1 MSKFTWGL
9 CMALAVLPTV
19 ASAGVD
25 EMLDRAAQRN
35 GVPRDLVHA
44 VAMVESTKRCG
55 VRNAGSVGI
64 MQVQRGAAK
73 EVGVA
78 WPFRSCEDEIEAGVR
93 YLKKAIDKGGSGCS
107 GVTLYNTGIYARP
120 HCSEYGRKV
129 MKAKAKFS
137 K

>member
-1 MSKFTWGL
+1 
-9 CMALAVLPTV
+9 MALAVLPAV
-19 ASAGVD
+19 ASTGID
-25 EMLDRAAQRN
+25 EMLDQAARRH
-35 GVPRDLVHA
+35 GIPAEIVHA

-93 YLKKAIDKGGSGCS
+93 YLKKALDKGGSGCA
-107 GVTLYNTGIYARP
+107 GITLYNTGIYARP

-129 MKAKAKFS
+129 LKHMKRFTD
-137 K
+137 

>member
-1 MSKFTWGL
+1 MSRYTWGL
-9 CMALAVLPTV
+9 CMALVALPAV
-19 ASAGVD
+19 ASTGVD
-25 EMLDRAAQRN
+25 EMLDQAARRH
-35 GVPRDLVHA
+35 GIPAEIVHA

-93 YLKKAIDKGGSGCS
+93 YLKKALDKGGSGCA
-107 GVTLYNTGIYARP
+107 GITLYNTGIYANP
-120 HCSEYGRKV
+120 HCSQYGRKV
-129 MKAKAKFS
+129 LKHMKRFTD
-137 K
+137 

>member
-1 MSKFTWGL
+1 MSKYTWGL

-19 ASAGVD
+19 ASAGID
-25 EMLDRAAQRN
+25 EMLDKAAMRH
-35 GVPRDLVHA
+35 GVPAEIVHA

-55 VRNAGSVGI
+55 VRNGGSVGI

-93 YLKKAIDKGGSGCS
+93 YLKKALDKGGRGCS
-107 GVTLYNTGIYARP
+107 GITLYNTGIYARP

-129 MKAKAKFS
+129 QKVMKQFAD
-137 K
+137 

>member
-9 CMALAVLPTV
+9 CMALAVLPAA

-25 EMLDRAAQRN
+25 EMLDKAAQKH
-35 GVPRDLVHA
+35 GIPADIVHA

-55 VRNAGSVGI
+55 ARNGGSVGI

-78 WPFRSCEDEIEAGVR
+78 WPFQTCEDEIEAGVR
-93 YLKKAIDKGGSGCS
+93 YLKLALDKGGYNCKGI
-107 GVTLYNTGIYARP
+107 TLYNTGIYARP
-120 HCSEYGRKV
+120 HCSAYGQKV
-129 MKAKAKFS
+129 MAARKKYH
-137 K
+137 